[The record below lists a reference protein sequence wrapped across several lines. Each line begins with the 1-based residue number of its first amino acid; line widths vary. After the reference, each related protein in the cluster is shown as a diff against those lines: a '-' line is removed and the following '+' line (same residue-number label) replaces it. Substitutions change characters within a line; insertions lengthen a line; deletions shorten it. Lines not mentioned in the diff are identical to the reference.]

1 MAKLRSCAPTFLVD
15 DVAATARW
23 YEQNL
28 GFTLSFFPQ
37 KPPYVYASLQR
48 DGVEIMLL
56 RQEGYRKPRV
66 ERMGGIWDTYIRTDG
81 VRELYEQVRQR
92 VELKS
97 KLTKRPYGDSEFE
110 IEDPNGYVL
119 VFGEQID

>member
-1 MAKLRSCAPTFLVD
+1 
-15 DVAATARW
+15 
-23 YEQNL
+23 
-28 GFTLSFFPQ
+28 
-37 KPPYVYASLQR
+37 
-48 DGVEIMLL
+48 
-56 RQEGYRKPRV
+56 
-66 ERMGGIWDTYIRTDG
+66 
-81 VRELYEQVRQR
+81 VRQR